1 MKKII
6 FAFLSLLFLP
16 TFVWADMVGYSGDTR
31 RYVTDEE
38 KTQFPYNSV
47 VRVIGKNGY
56 GTGTFVSK
64 DVILTCR
71 NVIDGALVDSD
82 VSYITAN
89 GQRRTGFV
97 AQVIQDKNK
106 ENDYA
111 IISDKGAFDGY
122 TLPVS
127 LYSKQSNNL
136 TVIGYDVLKPLTNE
150 ELNIV
155 KHLYQMWLINND
167 GLTASNANQAMI
179 DIDKQIKED
188 YVCLSDTQQNCI
200 KCSGNG
206 KGCIFDDGNNM
217 KVRHGCKINY
227 IGNQLYTNCS
237 VPPGAIGAAMI
248 DSDTKQIVGILCE
261 TRRPQIGQEKDALSL
276 GTKPEVYSK
285 NVEIITDEMKS
296 DDYDE

>member
-1 MKKII
+1 MKRI
-6 FAFLSLLFLP
+6 FAFLLLLFLP
-16 TFVWADMVGYSGDTR
+16 TLVWADMVGYSGDTR

-38 KTQFPYNSV
+38 KYQYPYNTV
-47 VRVIGKNGY
+47 VRVAGKDGY

-71 NVIDGALVDSD
+71 NIINGALVDSD
-82 VSYITAN
+82 VNYITAN

-97 AQVIQDKNK
+97 AQVMQDKNK

-111 IISDKGAFDGY
+111 VIVDKGAFGGDV
-122 TLPVS
+122 LPVAAI
-127 LYSKQSNNL
+127 SKQSNNL
-136 TVIGYDVLKPLTNE
+136 TVIGYDNLKPLNAN

-155 KHLYQMWLINND
+155 KQLYQMWLAKNE
-167 GLTASNANQAMI
+167 GLTVNNANQAMV

-188 YVCLSDTQQNCI
+188 YVCSSNKKENCI

-206 KGCIFDDGNNM
+206 DGCIFSDGNKM
-217 KVRHGCKINY
+217 KVRNGCKINY

-248 DSDTKQIVGILCE
+248 DADSKQIVGILCE
-261 TRRPQIGQEKDALSL
+261 TRRQQIGQEREPLSL
-276 GTKPEVYSK
+276 GTKPEIYFS
-285 NVEIITDEMKS
+285 NLEIIIDYAK
-296 DDYDE
+296 YDEYDE